1 MTYPAATLLRG
12 WFYKQL
18 RAVTNTPAHL
28 SHVSNAALSTKH
40 DIPDPVDQL
49 EHCIRQKRDK
59 LQTKENDITNTADI
73 QHFWEQTHLAYKDLT
88 TTALQDS
95 PVVPVAPTITGLAC
109 PECGVYFPSTKT
121 LRQHLAL
128 KHKKLVT
135 IDPEEAKNYQ
145 PHQHSVNGMPQC
157 KHCKKNLQ
165 TWGALRQHVL
175 TYACRPQTSRQDTP
189 PPYTPTSPTEGK
201 PQSAPASTTPNT
213 CPPEA

>member
-73 QHFWEQTHLAYKDLT
+73 QHFWAQTHLAYKDLT
-88 TTALQDS
+88 TTALQ
-95 PVVPVAPTITGLAC
+95 GLSGRPCRADNHR
-109 PECGVYFPSTKT
+109 PSLPRVRGLLSLYKDPKATPSTKNT
-121 LRQHLAL
+121 
-128 KHKKLVT
+128 KKLVT
-135 IDPEEAKNYQ
+135 IDPEEAKKLSATSNTALMVC
-145 PHQHSVNGMPQC
+145 HSASIAR
-157 KHCKKNLQ
+157 KNLQ
-165 TWGALRQHVL
+165 TWGALSSTCAHL
-175 TYACRPQTSRQDTP
+175 CMQTPDISAGHTSTLH
-189 PPYTPTSPTEGK
+189 PYL
-201 PQSAPASTTPNT
+201 AH
-213 CPPEA
+213 